1 MLAAQAGRRLVA
13 RETATD
19 RPPETVAATV
29 GAPAQ
34 NALAPPAVV
43 SPGTLPPTP
52 GPGAPAPTTTPAKA
66 LGPGPAVSQLVQR
79 DPAPAAASAPTAA
92 TTDPKVTELQTQATR
107 LKNQQ
112 RATLLLDQFKEEVLI
127 RITGWEIAILNLGS
141 AYARAAKNHSDA
153 VEKKKK
159 ADAIKSQVMFSLL
172 TVASAGGLAWISGAV
187 QAAKGAAA
195 EASLLTNTLEDVL
208 QNSAAEAFSANGP
221 GLDQRVPTVDQT
233 AVSDDPLV
241 FQNQRMGRLKA
252 AQLQAHTQFKTFT
265 ADLLKR
271 PDADWDKYDE
281 KAQTAPYAA
290 WLAKADLLS
299 GGAKLPTVDVMADE
313 LERAFWAKW
322 APALKVAKGEI
333 DNVEQGFTYVSPSTA
348 VEERFDTLGITKA
361 SGVDDFGWW
370 TSDKEIIKVITWA
383 NGYQVKPFIA

>member
-1 MLAAQAGRRLVA
+1 VCGGRPRCFPA
-13 RETATD
+13 R
-19 RPPETVAATV
+19 R
-29 GAPAQ
+29 
-34 NALAPPAVV
+34 
-43 SPGTLPPTP
+43 
-52 GPGAPAPTTTPAKA
+52 
-66 LGPGPAVSQLVQR
+66 
-79 DPAPAAASAPTAA
+79 
-92 TTDPKVTELQTQATR
+92 
-107 LKNQQ
+107 NQQ
-112 RATLLLDQFKEEVLI
+112 RATLLLDQFKEEVQI
-127 RITGWEIAILNLGS
+127 RVTGWEIAILNLGS
-141 AYARAAKNHSDA
+141 AYARAAKNHSEA

-172 TVASAGGLAWISGAV
+172 TVASAGGLAWISGAAL
-187 QAAKGAAA
+187 AAKGAAA
-195 EASLLTNTLEDVL
+195 EASLLTNTLEDVV

-221 GLDQRVPTVDQT
+221 GLDQRIPTADQT

-271 PDADWDKYDE
+271 PDA
-281 KAQTAPYAA
+281 A

-313 LERAFWAKW
+313 LERAFWARW

-333 DNVEQGFTYVSPSTA
+333 DNVEQGFTYTSPSTA
-348 VEERFDTLGITKA
+348 VEERFDALGITKA

-370 TSDKEIIKVITWA
+370 TSDKEIIKGHHVGERLPGQDVHRVVLRDPRSSRGLD
-383 NGYQVKPFIA
+383 NH